1 LVFSYNTSKAH
12 KQNKFHKA
20 NSISNSLIDEIYTS
34 ALNAGAS
41 GGKISGAGGGGFMF
55 FYCPAVTKNKVAHQL
70 QSFGGKIQPF
80 KFTEKGLTTW
90 SI

>member
-1 LVFSYNTSKAH
+1 M
-12 KQNKFHKA
+12 A

-55 FYCPAVTKNKVAHQL
+55 FYCPAVTKIKVANAIEQL
-70 QSFGGKIQPF
+70 GGKIQPF
-80 KFTEKGLTTW
+80 KFTSQGLVTW
-90 SI
+90 KI